1 MVAWRCSTEGNGE
14 QSATTVGTLGM
25 PTLCVDNLDIGL
37 PPKHFQVPRFEM
49 VLDGYGWITSV
60 VPEKKKVW
68 PTATIENGEPTI
80 AFTGTMLELN
90 VQQCP
95 QVI

>member
-1 MVAWRCSTEGNGE
+1 
-14 QSATTVGTLGM
+14 
-25 PTLCVDNLDIGL
+25 
-37 PPKHFQVPRFEM
+37 M

-60 VPEKKKVW
+60 VQDKKKVW
-68 PTATIENGEPTI
+68 PTATIENGGPTI

>member
-1 MVAWRCSTEGNGE
+1 
-14 QSATTVGTLGM
+14 
-25 PTLCVDNLDIGL
+25 
-37 PPKHFQVPRFEM
+37 M